1 MSNVQY
7 QLYCCGSRGSR
18 PVEGKR
24 FNEFGGFTSCYVL
37 KKGDY
42 ALIIDC
48 GTGLYEANS
57 IVLNCTK
64 IDVVLTHIHYDH
76 LMGML
81 DWASIPARSE
91 LTFYGNFE
99 EWFGE
104 KTFEEFFRDPF
115 WPVQPKYEL
124 RQCPA
129 EGEKLMLQNDLSV
142 EFYKAPHPDGAKI
155 LVIRQ
160 QDETEHRMAV
170 MFDCEQSDALPYDIL
185 NKSDYIIYDGMYDDK
200 EYPLRQGY
208 GHSTWQEGCRLA
220 ERVNCSR
227 LIITHHFP
235 ARTDDQL
242 RYMEQLA
249 RDMYPQTD
257 FARCGQNWTFPY
269 SGDITDSQPK
279 QAKETKGLRERINDK
294 LTELVL
300 NDDKRARLLSIGC
313 YVILGIVSLFMTA
326 VNIATGKHLLMLSTF
341 VFAIACMLNV
351 MLVTLFSADYKL
363 VQTVFQVEALCLFT
377 FFIVSGT
384 PEGFSALWSLLLP
397 VGGMLLFGKRRTTI
411 LSIILLGI
419 LIFFFY
425 TAPGRG
431 LLQYQYTESFMLRF
445 PMAFVAFFL
454 TAYFLETIRERT
466 VDELRRLKDN
476 QADII
481 AVQTSELREK
491 NFDMIRINSKLELTN
506 RLMRENI
513 SDEKMNEIT
522 KEIEDRDSSNNTID
536 Y

>member
-1 MSNVQY
+1 MSKAQY

-37 KKGDY
+37 KKEDY
-42 ALIIDC
+42 ARIIDC

-81 DWASIPARSE
+81 DWVSIPGKAE
-91 LTFYGNFE
+91 LTFYGNFD
-99 EWFGE
+99 EWFGD
-104 KTFEEFFRDPF
+104 KTFEEFFRNPF

-124 RQCPA
+124 RQSPA
-129 EGEKLMLQNDLSV
+129 AGELLQLRKDLSV
-142 EFYKAPHPDGAKI
+142 EFYSAPHPDGAKM
-155 LVIRQ
+155 LVIRH
-160 QDETEHRMAV
+160 DDATEHRMAV
-170 MFDCEQSDALPYDIL
+170 MFDCERSDALPYDIL
-185 NKSDYIIYDGMYDDK
+185 NKSDYIIYDGMYDDM
-200 EYPLRQGY
+200 EYPSHRGY

-242 RYMEQLA
+242 RRMEQLA
-249 RDMYPQTD
+249 RDMYPETD
-257 FARCGQNWTFPY
+257 FARSGQNWEFPY
-269 SGDITDSQPK
+269 DAENEGS
-279 QAKETKGLRERINDK
+279 QAKTNKEKKSFRERVNEK

-300 NDDKRARLLSIGC
+300 NDEQRARLLSIGC
-313 YVILGIVSLFMTA
+313 YMILGVVSVFMTA
-326 VNIATGKHLLMLSTF
+326 VNVATGKHLLMVSTLA
-341 VFAIACMLNV
+341 FAIACLLDVLFVTVFDLN
-351 MLVTLFSADYKL
+351 YKS
-363 VQTVFQVEALCLFT
+363 VQTVFQIEALFLFA

-384 PEGFSALWSLLLP
+384 PEGFSAIWSLLLP
-397 VGGMLLFGKRRTTI
+397 VGGMLIFGKRRTTI
-411 LSIILLGI
+411 LSISMLCILV
-419 LIFFFY
+419 FFFY
-425 TAPGRG
+425 TVPGRN

-466 VDELRRLKDN
+466 VNELRRLKDN

-513 SDEKMNEIT
+513 SDEKMNEIM
-522 KEIEDRDSSNNTID
+522 KEIEDRDAQVNTLD